1 MVKKL
6 LGFRTKLSIDGRIQN
21 PSKLVL
27 FYIFVL
33 FEKFLK
39 TTYVLQIRLYSQEIK
54 SKTLHE
60 SLIL

>member
-6 LGFRTKLSIDGRIQN
+6 LGFRAKLSIDGRIQN

-33 FEKFLK
+33 FEFFLK
-39 TTYVLQIRLYSQEIK
+39 ITDVLQIRLYSQDTK

>member
-6 LGFRTKLSIDGRIQN
+6 LGFRAKLSIDGRIQN

-33 FEKFLK
+33 FEFFLK
-39 TTYVLQIRLYSQEIK
+39 ITYVLQIRLYSQDIK
-54 SKTLHE
+54 SKLFMN
-60 SLIL
+60 L